1 MMVVLNASFCP
12 DMVNG
17 DDQDKWEKK
26 KEINVLKSVGKQT
39 ANMKKKWER
48 SWLSFFVTWLGL
60 RC

>member
-48 SWLSFFVTWLGL
+48 SWLSFLWLGL
-60 RC
+60 A